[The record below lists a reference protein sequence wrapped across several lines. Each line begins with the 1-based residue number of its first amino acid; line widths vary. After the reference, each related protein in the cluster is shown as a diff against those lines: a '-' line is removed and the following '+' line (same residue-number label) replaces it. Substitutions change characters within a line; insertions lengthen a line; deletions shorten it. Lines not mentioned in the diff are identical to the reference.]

1 MSNLL
6 KCPNCQHEFEL
17 TDSIKNEVRE
27 EMNLKAKEWKIEKE
41 KEMRKEILLE
51 SEARFKSLEQVN
63 FEKDE
68 KLKQAQQKEV
78 DYLRKEQALLTKE
91 SEIDL
96 IVQHKLQTERSLLS
110 DELRKIEEQKSAIK
124 DSDYQLRLKEKDKL
138 IEDQKKLVDE
148 MKRKSEQG
156 SMQLQGEVQELALEE
171 MLKNSFP
178 FDQINPIEKGIRGA
192 DCIQV
197 VRNNVSAE
205 CGKIIFES
213 KRTKEFSK
221 EWIEKLKANGR
232 SQNADVAV
240 LVTQTFPSDMK
251 QFGEKDGVWICSFAE
266 VKPLTHLLRDGILKL
281 FTATKSQ
288 EGKGDKMHLLYD
300 YMTSPEF
307 SRQWRAVAEV
317 FSNMKQSIEAERNAM
332 EKLWKNREKQLEK
345 ALLNSNYMMGSIE
358 GIAGKNS
365 IDLNLLS
372 NSSDTNGIES
382 SVNPSQP

>member
-1 MSNLL
+1 M
-6 KCPNCQHEFEL
+6 

-251 QFGEKDGVWICSFAE
+251 QFGDKDGVWICSFAE

-307 SRQWRAVAEV
+307 SKQWRAVAEV

-365 IDLNLLS
+365 MDLNLLG
-372 NSSDTNGIES
+372 NSTDTNGVEL

>member
-78 DYLRKEQALLTKE
+78 DYLRKEQALHTKE

-171 MLKNSFP
+171 MLRNSFP

-240 LVTQTFPSDMK
+240 LVTQTFPADMK

-266 VKPLTHLLRDGILKL
+266 VKPLTYLLRDGILKL

-365 IDLNLLS
+365 IDLNLLG
-372 NSSDTNGIES
+372 NSTDTNGVKLS
-382 SVNPSQP
+382 ANPSQP